1 MLILSA
7 AIPWGCMSATT
18 APTNSKLIPLSL
30 AERIR
35 SFGRALSV
43 AELARLLNVT
53 TITIHRWV
61 QARRIPHF
69 RIGRTVRFCPTT
81 VARWL
86 QERESVPSWF
96 EVQATDTSPVAA

>member
-1 MLILSA
+1 LSV
-7 AIPWGCMSATT
+7 TET
-18 APTNSKLIPLSL
+18 PTQSTSI

-61 QARRIPHF
+61 KAGRVPHF
-69 RIGRTVRFCPTT
+69 RIGRTIRFCPATIS
-81 VARWL
+81 RWL

-96 EVQATDTSPVAA
+96 EVQATDDVPVAA

>member
-1 MLILSA
+1 VCASNSQSQSA
-7 AIPWGCMSATT
+7 SIKG
-18 APTNSKLIPLSL
+18 
-30 AERIR
+30 RIR